1 MEGREVDSGG
11 VGGTFIGRA
20 GFLQSPACRS
30 CLLLYAVKWAA
41 FSHLPPFSSPSQELS
56 HNLNSE
62 DCSRS
67 GGGGG
72 GGGGGERGKEGKKEA
87 TRWNEGGT
95 RVCLMTSQLLPC
107 SNRTP
112 SPLCNHLHARGKRH
126 LDSIFSNFTQI
137 YSGS

>member
-1 MEGREVDSGG
+1 MGEREVDSGG
-11 VGGTFIGRA
+11 GGGTFISMA
-20 GFLQSPACRS
+20 GFLQSPGCRS

-67 GGGGG
+67 GGS
-72 GGGGGERGKEGKKEA
+72 GGEEEEEEKEGKKEA

-112 SPLCNHLHARGKRH
+112 SPLCNHLHGRGKRH
-126 LDSIFSNFTQI
+126 LDSIFSKFTQI
-137 YSGS
+137 YSAF